1 MLSFV
6 PMYIESVKNRNSPPC
21 VLLRESWRQDGK
33 VHKRTILNLSKWP
46 EHLVAGLR
54 DLLRGGVAVRDFGD
68 SFEILRSQPHGHVAA
83 ALGTLRQLRLD
94 SLLDPQPS
102 RYRDLACALIVARI
116 LQPRSK
122 LATARALD
130 PATLASSLGP
140 DLGLGSVSD
149 DDLYRAMDWLLER
162 QPAIEAA
169 LAGRHLAADDL
180 VLADVSSS
188 YFEGHHCPL
197 AARGHSRDGKK
208 GKLQI
213 VFGLLCNRAGCPVA
227 VQVFAGNTADPRTV
241 APQLDALRRSFGLE
255 RVVLVGDRGLLTEA
269 RLRVDLKPL
278 GLDWITALRNPA
290 IRLLAEAGAV
300 QLSLFDQRDLVEI
313 TSDEYPGERLLL
325 CRNPDLARERARK
338 REALLQATEAL
349 LEPIAAAV
357 RRKKN
362 PLRGSAKIGVRT
374 GKAVNKYKMAKHFE
388 LKIRARSFR
397 YARKEEAIAAEAA
410 LDGLYVIRTNL
421 AQEEISAAEAVRAYK
436 SLGRVERAFRSF
448 KTVDLKVRPIYHWSA
463 ERVRAHVLLCML
475 AYYVEWHMREKLAP
489 LLFAEEDPEAA
500 EAQRDSPVAAAQPS
514 PAARKKASKQRTAE
528 GQPAHSFRTLLDD
541 LATITRNRVEPKLD
555 RTRPFEMLTRPTALQ
570 QRAFD
575 LLGVKLECT
584 Q

>member
-1 MLSFV
+1 
-6 PMYIESVKNRNSPPC
+6 MYIESVKNRNSPPC
-21 VLLRESWRQDGK
+21 VLLRESWREDGK
-33 VHKRTILNLSKWP
+33 VRKRTILNLTKWP
-46 EHLVAGLR
+46 APLVAGLR
-54 DLLRGGVAVRDFGD
+54 ELLRGGVAVRDVAD
-68 SFEILRSQPHGHVAA
+68 SFEILRSRPHGHVAA
-83 ALGTLRQLRLD
+83 TLGSLRQLKLD

-130 PATLASSLGP
+130 PETLASSLGS
-140 DLGLGSVSD
+140 DLGLGAVSD
-149 DDLYRAMDWLLER
+149 DDLYRTMDWLLKR

-169 LAGRHLAADDL
+169 LARRHLAAGDF

-188 YFEGHHCPL
+188 YFEGRRCPL

-241 APQLDALRRSFGLE
+241 GPQINTLRQNFGLE

-269 RLRVDLKPL
+269 RLRADLEPL

-290 IRLLAEAGAV
+290 IRLLAEAKEV
-300 QLSLFDQRDLVEI
+300 QLSLFDERDLVEI
-313 TSDEYPGERLLL
+313 TSAQYPDERLLL

-338 REALLQATEAL
+338 REELLQATEARL
-349 LEPIAAAV
+349 AAIATAV
-357 RRKKN
+357 RRKRN
-362 PLRGSAKIGVRT
+362 PLRGAAKIGLRV
-374 GKAVNKYKMAKHFE
+374 GKAVQKYKMAKHFE
-388 LKIRARSFR
+388 LTIRGRSFR
-397 YARKEEAIAAEAA
+397 YARKAEAIAAEAA
-410 LDGLYVIRTNL
+410 LDGLYVIRTSL
-421 AQEEISAAEAVRAYK
+421 AQEELPADEAVRAYK
-436 SLGRVERAFRSF
+436 GLGRVERAFRSF

-489 LLFAEEDPEAA
+489 LLFAEEDPAAA
-500 EAQRDSPVAAAQPS
+500 EAQRDSPVAPAQPS
-514 PAARKKASKQRTAE
+514 PAAREKASTQRTTD
-528 GQPAHSFRTLLDD
+528 GGTAHSFRTLLDD
-541 LATITRNRVEPKLD
+541 LATITRNRIQPKLD
-555 RTRPFEMLTRPTALQ
+555 PAQPFEMLTRPTALQ
-570 QRAFD
+570 KRAFE

>member
-1 MLSFV
+1 
-6 PMYIESVKNRNSPPC
+6 MYIESVKNRNSPPC

-33 VHKRTILNLSKWP
+33 VRKRTILNLSKWP
-46 EHLVAGLR
+46 QPLVAGLR
-54 DLLRGGVAVRDFGD
+54 KLLRGGVAVRDVAD
-68 SFEILRSQPHGHVAA
+68 SFEILRSRPHGHVAA
-83 ALGTLRQLRLD
+83 TLGSLRQLRLD

-130 PATLASSLGP
+130 PETLASSLGA
-140 DLGLGSVSD
+140 DLGLGTVSD
-149 DDLYRAMDWLLER
+149 DDLYRAMDWLLAR

-169 LAGRHLAADDL
+169 LARRHLAAGDF

-188 YFEGHHCPL
+188 YFEGRCCPL

-241 APQLDALRRSFGLE
+241 GPQINALRQSFGLE

-269 RLRVDLKPL
+269 RLRADLEPL
-278 GLDWITALRNPA
+278 GLDWVTALRNPA
-290 IRLLAEAGAV
+290 IRLLAEAKEV
-300 QLSLFDQRDLVEI
+300 QLSLFDERDLVEI
-313 TSDEYPGERLLL
+313 TSAQYPGERLLL

-338 REALLQATEAL
+338 RGELLQATEAL

-357 RRKKN
+357 RRKRN
-362 PLRGSAKIGVRT
+362 PLRGAAKIGLRV
-374 GKAVNKYKMAKHFE
+374 GKAVQKYKMAKHFE
-388 LKIRARSFR
+388 LTIRGRSFR
-397 YARKEEAIAAEAA
+397 YARKAEAIAAEAA
-410 LDGLYVIRTNL
+410 LDGLYVIRTSL
-421 AQEEISAAEAVRAYK
+421 AAAELPAAEAVRAYK
-436 SLGRVERAFRSF
+436 GLGRVERAFRSF
-448 KTVDLKVRPIYHWSA
+448 KTVDLKVRPIYHWNA
-463 ERVRAHVLLCML
+463 ARVRAHVLLCML

-500 EAQRDSPVAAAQPS
+500 EAQRDSPVAPAQPS
-514 PAARKKASKQRTAE
+514 PAAREKASTQRTTD
-528 GQPAHSFRTLLDD
+528 GQTAHSFRTLLDD
-541 LATITRNRVEPKLD
+541 LATLTRNRVQPKLD
-555 RTRPFEMLTRPTALQ
+555 QAQPFELLARPTALQ
-570 QRAFD
+570 QRAFE

>member
-1 MLSFV
+1 
-6 PMYIESVKNRNSPPC
+6 MYIESVKNRNSPPC
-21 VLLRESWRQDGK
+21 VLLRESWREDGK
-33 VHKRTILNLSKWP
+33 VRKRTILNLTKWP
-46 EHLVAGLR
+46 APLVTGLR
-54 DLLRGGVAVRDFGD
+54 ELLRGGVAVRDVAD
-68 SFEILRSQPHGHVAA
+68 SFEILRSRPHGHVAA
-83 ALGTLRQLRLD
+83 TLGSLRQLKLD

-130 PATLASSLGP
+130 PETLGSSLGS
-140 DLGLGSVSD
+140 DLGLGGVSD
-149 DDLYRAMDWLLER
+149 DDLYRAMDWLLAR
-162 QPAIEAA
+162 QPAIETA
-169 LAGRHLAADDL
+169 LARRHLAAGDF

-188 YFEGHHCPL
+188 YFEGRRCSL

-241 APQLDALRRSFGLE
+241 GPQINTLRQNFGLE

-269 RLRVDLKPL
+269 RLRADLEPL

-290 IRLLAEAGAV
+290 IRLLAEAKEV
-300 QLSLFDQRDLVEI
+300 QLSLFDERDLVEI
-313 TSDEYPGERLLL
+313 TSAQYPDERLLL

-338 REALLQATEAL
+338 REELLQATEARL
-349 LEPIAAAV
+349 AAIATAV
-357 RRKKN
+357 RRKRN
-362 PLRGSAKIGVRT
+362 PLRGAAKIGLRV
-374 GKAVNKYKMAKHFE
+374 GKAVQKYKMAKHFE
-388 LKIRARSFR
+388 LTIRGRSFR
-397 YARKEEAIAAEAA
+397 YVRKTEAIAAEAA
-410 LDGLYVIRTNL
+410 LDGLYVIRTSL
-421 AQEEISAAEAVRAYK
+421 AQEELAADEAVRAYK
-436 SLGRVERAFRSF
+436 GLGRVERAFRSF
-448 KTVDLKVRPIYHWSA
+448 KTVDLKVRPIYHWNA

-489 LLFAEEDPEAA
+489 LLFAEEDPAAA
-500 EAQRDSPVAAAQPS
+500 EAQRDSPVAPAQPS
-514 PAARKKASKQRTAE
+514 PAAREKASTQRTTD
-528 GQPAHSFRTLLDD
+528 GRTAHSFRTLLDD
-541 LATITRNRVEPKLD
+541 LATITRNRIQPKLD
-555 RTRPFEMLTRPTALQ
+555 PAQPFEMLTRPTALQ
-570 QRAFD
+570 KRAFE